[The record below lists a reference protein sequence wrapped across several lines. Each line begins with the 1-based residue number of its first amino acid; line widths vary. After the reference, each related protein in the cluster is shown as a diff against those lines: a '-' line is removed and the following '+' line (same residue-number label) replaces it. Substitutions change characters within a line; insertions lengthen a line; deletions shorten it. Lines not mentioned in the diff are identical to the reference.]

1 MLIKTGLAAGM
12 LLLPASLIAQCQVK
26 GNVADPAGKPL
37 EFATVALYR
46 TADSTLVKGTVSD
59 ASGHYLFKS
68 VPNGTYYTEA
78 SFVGYRPVRSAGFQA
93 HGAEMDI
100 ATLVLHPTE
109 QSLQSVTVTA
119 KKALVEQ
126 HPDRTVINVSNSVLA
141 EGNTALE
148 VLEKVPGVT
157 VDDEG
162 NITLK
167 GKQGVTVMLNGKLT
181 YLSQKELAT
190 LLRGTPSA
198 SISKVEILT
207 QPSARYDAKG
217 NGGILNIELK
227 KNELTG
233 FNGNAYANAAHSRKP
248 RYGAGLNLNY
258 RSGKINAF
266 GSYDHA
272 YRGEKELLSY
282 TRRFRQSGQAEPDRV
297 SFQHTVTDEPLYTN
311 TFKAGL
317 DFYADSRN
325 TLGFVL
331 NGNVGTYSNYG
342 STSNRLQKMTGALI
356 ADARSANSDE
366 SRWSS
371 LSYNANYTRK
381 FRKEGRQ
388 FSADLDYSG
397 NRFQSNQL
405 LDTRY
410 LDEGGAYTDRRS
422 MRRGDIPSYTWVY
435 VGKAD
440 YVHPLGKNTKLETG
454 WKSSYVAVNNEVK
467 YDTLAVNA
475 WVPDRSASNR
485 FTYRETIHAG
495 YVQVGGDWGAYQY
508 QVGLRGEY
516 TRTKGHQ
523 VTTDSLVRREYFQL
537 FPSLSVGRKF
547 NDRHRLQ
554 FSYSRRIERPDYE
567 DLNPFR
573 FFRDP
578 FLYYEGN
585 PFLQPELTHS
595 AELGHTFRN
604 TLTTTIDYSY
614 TSNVINWMMG
624 QIDSTNTTFQGPQ
637 NLKSFVHYGISFS
650 ASQPVVS
657 GWTTNNFL
665 SVFRNEYRGD
675 QHGGNL
681 RNGLTGFTFNSQ
693 NTVQLAK
700 HTSAEIS
707 LSYYSKSVYGVF
719 VTNPYMVVSAG
730 VQRQVLN
737 KQGTLKLAANDL
749 FQGRKRVQTAR
760 YENLDLNTNIRFDS
774 RVITLSF
781 SYRFGNQNLK
791 AGGSRKTG
799 SDEVQ
804 SRVKGN

>member
-1 MLIKTGLAAGM
+1 MFVKTGLAAGM
-12 LLLPASLIAQCQVK
+12 LMLPASLIAQCLVK
-26 GNVADPAGKPL
+26 GNVADPTGKPL

-46 TADSTLVKGTVSD
+46 SADSSLVKGTTSD
-59 ASGHYLFKS
+59 AAGHYIFQT
-68 VPNGTYYTEA
+68 VPKGSYYTEA
-78 SFVGYRPVRSAGFQA
+78 SFVGFRAVRSRGFSA
-93 HGAEMDI
+93 HDAETDV
-100 ATLVLHPTE
+100 ATLMLSPTE
-109 QSLQSVTVTA
+109 QLLQAVTVTA
-119 KKALVEQ
+119 RKALVE
-126 HPDRTVINVSNSVLA
+126 HHLDRTVINVSNSVLA
-141 EGNTALE
+141 EGSTALE

-181 YLSQKELAT
+181 YLSQKELTT

-198 SISKVEILT
+198 SVSRVEILT

-227 KNELTG
+227 KNELIG
-233 FNGNAYANAAHSRKP
+233 FNGSAYANVAHSRKP
-248 RYGAGLNLNY
+248 RYGTGLNLNY
-258 RSGKINAF
+258 RSGKFNAF
-266 GSYDHA
+266 GSYDHV

-282 TRRFRQSGQAEPDRV
+282 TRRFRESGQTEPDRV

-317 DFYADSRN
+317 DYFVDSRN
-325 TLGFVL
+325 ALGFVM
-331 NGNVGTYSNYG
+331 NGNIGTYSNYG

-356 ADARSANSDE
+356 ADARSTNSDE

-371 LSYNANYTRK
+371 LSYNVNYTRK
-381 FRKEGRQ
+381 FKQEGRQ
-388 FSADLDYSG
+388 FSTDLDYSG
-397 NRFQSNQL
+397 NQFQSNQL

-410 LDEGGAYTDRRS
+410 ADEGGEFTGRRS
-422 MRRGDIPSYTWVY
+422 ARRGDIPSYTWVY

-440 YVHPLGKNTKLETG
+440 YVHPLGKSAKLETG

-467 YDTLAVNA
+467 YDTAA
-475 WVPDRSASNR
+475 GAGWVYDRSASNR

-495 YVQVGGDWGAYQY
+495 YVQLGGDLGPFQY

-537 FPSLSVGRKF
+537 FPSLSLGRKF

-595 AELGHTFRN
+595 LELGHTFRN
-604 TLTTTIDYSY
+604 TLTTTVDYSY

-624 QIDSTNTTFQGPQ
+624 QIDSTNTTYQGPQ
-637 NLKSFVHYGISFS
+637 NLRSFVHYGVSFS
-650 ASQPVVS
+650 AAQSPAS
-657 GWTTNNFL
+657 WWTTNNFL

-675 QHGGNL
+675 QKGGNL

-693 NTVQLAK
+693 NTLQLARN
-700 HTSAEIS
+700 TSAEIS

-719 VTNPYMVVSAG
+719 VSNPYMVISAG
-730 VQRQVLN
+730 IQRQVLR
-737 KQGTLKLAANDL
+737 KTGTLKLAVNDL

-760 YENLDLNTNIRFDS
+760 YENLDLNTYIRFDS
-774 RVITLSF
+774 RVVTLSF
-781 SYRFGNQNLK
+781 SCRFGNKNLK
-791 AGGSRKTG
+791 TGSSRKTG
-799 SDEVQ
+799 SDDVQ